1 MNRLVLTI
9 AVAAFFAAV
18 TSSASAQCSATDGII
33 TVTLDQVNQ
42 SQFQYQWTVTNS
54 DNGNGNRLT
63 DVWFEIGSADT
74 VSTSTVVAGWTNTIE
89 LVDAT
94 WTGLHF
100 LHASGP
106 SICAGG
112 GSCGS
117 TSETF
122 NYALNQLVSSVRV
135 RTIQANGHQADF
147 TNFNSSTPGCEFLPV
162 ELASFDAQADARS
175 ILLSWTTASEDN
187 SAGFEVQ
194 HRRADRFEAIGFVAA
209 AGNSDRLRDYSFVH
223 HIDGPAFGA
232 YRLKMIDLDGT
243 FEYSPIVEIAGSL
256 PDGHYLSPG
265 YPNPFNPEMSI
276 ELLVERDQHVRV
288 EVYDVLGG
296 LVATLADRVLSA
308 GQNTVLTFRA
318 DGLPSGLYIVRAA
331 GATFGSYRTVTL
343 LK

>member
-1 MNRLVLTI
+1 MSRLVSII
-9 AVAAFFAAV
+9 AATTLLAFTVNTA
-18 TSSASAQCSATDGII
+18 TAQCSASDGFI

-42 SQFQYQWTVTNS
+42 SLFQYQWTVTN
-54 DNGNGNRLT
+54 DENGNGNRVT
-63 DVWFEIGSADT
+63 DVWFEIAAADT
-74 VSTSTVVAGWTNTIE
+74 VSTSTVVAGWTKTIE

-94 WTGLHF
+94 WTALHF

-106 SICAGG
+106 RICAGG

-117 TSETF
+117 TTETF

-135 RTIQANGHQADF
+135 RTKQANGHEADF
-147 TNFNSSTPGCEFLPV
+147 TNFSSSQPGCEFLPV
-162 ELASFDAQADARS
+162 ELASFDARTDAGAV
-175 ILLSWTTASEDN
+175 LLRWTTASEDN
-187 SAGFEVQ
+187 SAGFEIQ
-194 HRRADRFEAIGFVAA
+194 HRRTDVFEAVGFVGA
-209 AGNSDRLRDYSFVH
+209 AGVSDHLRDYSFVH
-223 HIDGPAFGA
+223 QVDGPVTGA

-243 FEYSPIVEIAGSL
+243 FEYSPIVEVASSL
-256 PDGHYLSPG
+256 PEGHYLSPG

-276 ELLVERDQHVRV
+276 EVIVERDQHVRV

-296 LVATLADRVLSA
+296 LVATLVDGVLSA

-331 GATFGSYRTVTL
+331 GATFASHRTVTL